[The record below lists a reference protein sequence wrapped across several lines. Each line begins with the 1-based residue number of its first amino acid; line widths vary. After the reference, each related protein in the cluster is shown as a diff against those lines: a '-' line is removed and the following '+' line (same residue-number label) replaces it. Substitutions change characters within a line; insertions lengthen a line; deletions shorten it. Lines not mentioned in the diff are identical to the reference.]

1 LDAEDE
7 FEAYMSARW
16 PALVRTA
23 VLLGCSAHDAEDI
36 AQTALTRCYS
46 SWRRVARADDRDAY
60 VYRVLVNAYNDSRRR
75 RWWGERPS
83 SDLTQSDALSDPTS
97 AVDETDAIGRALDDL
112 DDGQRAVIVLRFYS
126 DLTERQTAAA
136 LGLPVGTVKSRTSR
150 ALRQLA
156 SSQHF
161 EDRPDRS
168 KP

>member
-7 FEAYMSARW
+7 FAAYMSARW

-46 SWRRVARADDRDAY
+46 SWKRVVRADDRDAY

-83 SDLTQSDALSDPTS
+83 SDVTQSAALPDPVS
-97 AVDETDAIGRALDDL
+97 AVDETDAVDRALADL

-126 DLTERQTAAA
+126 DLTERQTATA

-150 ALRQLA
+150 TLRQLA
-156 SSQHF
+156 ASQHF

-168 KP
+168 KR